1 MLFAAYCGV
10 TNAVRYQVSI
20 DNACRVK
27 LLTCCIHR
35 HSFPMPS
42 HAQTSLPS
50 SSTGFPFPS
59 PATGMAA
66 QAVSRSPSTTWP
78 TLLMPT
84 PPPMTSSILPD
95 LNIDLG
101 LLLPSL
107 SSPIQPPA
115 GHAPVFVPVSHLG
128 PFTSSPGAPIVG
140 IGAELM
146 RKAYLTPPLATF
158 QEARP
163 LTNGCVSHQLYLRA
177 QGVAGTSVLLPTG
190 LCLVLPSMPGFPAPS
205 LGTGQASLM
214 SPSTS
219 IDLASLTQTWGSL
232 PAWSINSST
241 EAGTSNGPSLV
252 SGLTSMVGNL
262 NPVSSIG
269 SGIHPDICQISPPQ
283 PGLPPLPPH
292 SVVLE
297 TDATMESLP
306 PLIPQPLEDPFLP
319 LEKEVNPGGSLP
331 PCSATPPP
339 ISQVTGL
346 QMLIEASEQRMALGL
361 RGSQRPR
368 KFQVDKFLEDL
379 SDSELAELATDCLD
393 RPRGKALEMELPWDQ
408 VRFAVYVLAERVKRF
423 SSARM
428 ETRRLWTL
436 ARVCAERRLEME
448 ERAESARLMNDFSS
462 TDESDWPPTPT
473 PASRKRKVVRRENAV
488 LDIMGNPVPL

>member
-10 TNAVRYQVSI
+10 TNAVHYQVSI
-20 DNACRVK
+20 DNACHVK
-27 LLTCCIHR
+27 SLTCCIDR
-35 HSFPMPS
+35 HNSLMPS

-59 PATGMAA
+59 PLTGMAA
-66 QAVSRSPSTTWP
+66 QAVSRSLSTTWP

-84 PPPMTSSILPD
+84 PPPMTSSISPD

-115 GHAPVFVPVSHLG
+115 GRAPVFVPVSHLG
-128 PFTSSPGAPIVG
+128 PFTSSLGAPFVG

-146 RKAYLTPPLATF
+146 RKAYLMPPLATF

-177 QGVAGTSVLLPTG
+177 QGVAGTIVLLPTG
-190 LCLVLPSMPGFPAPS
+190 LCLVLPSMPGYPAPS

-214 SPSTS
+214 SSSTS

-241 EAGTSNGPSLV
+241 EVGTLNGPSLV
-252 SGLTSMVGNL
+252 SGSTSMVGNL
-262 NPVSSIG
+262 NPLSLIG

-297 TDATMESLP
+297 TDATVESLP

-331 PCSATPPP
+331 PCLATPPP

-346 QMLIEASEQRMALGL
+346 QMLIEALEQKMALGL
-361 RGSQRPR
+361 KGSQRPR
-368 KFQVDKFLEDL
+368 QFQVDLFLGDL

-393 RPRGKALEMELPWDQ
+393 QPRGKALDLDLPWEQ
-408 VRFAVYVLAERVKRF
+408 VRFPVYVLGERVKRF
-423 SSARM
+423 SSAQA
-428 ETRRLWTL
+428 ETHRLWALTQ
-436 ARVCAERRLEME
+436 VCVERRAEMDE
-448 ERAESARLMNDFSS
+448 QAKSARLMNDFSS
-462 TDESDWPPTPT
+462 TDESDWPLTPT
-473 PASRKRKVVRRENAV
+473 PPSRKRKVVRRENAL

>member
-1 MLFAAYCGV
+1 
-10 TNAVRYQVSI
+10 
-20 DNACRVK
+20 
-27 LLTCCIHR
+27 
-35 HSFPMPS
+35 
-42 HAQTSLPS
+42 
-50 SSTGFPFPS
+50 
-59 PATGMAA
+59 
-66 QAVSRSPSTTWP
+66 
-78 TLLMPT
+78 
-84 PPPMTSSILPD
+84 
-95 LNIDLG
+95 
-101 LLLPSL
+101 
-107 SSPIQPPA
+107 
-115 GHAPVFVPVSHLG
+115 
-128 PFTSSPGAPIVG
+128 
-140 IGAELM
+140 M
-146 RKAYLTPPLATF
+146 RKAYLTPPLVTF

-214 SPSTS
+214 SPPTS

-241 EAGTSNGPSLV
+241 GAGMLNGPSLA
-252 SGLTSMVGNL
+252 SGSTSMVGNL
-262 NPVSSIG
+262 NPASLIG
-269 SGIHPDICQISPPQ
+269 SGIHPDLCQISPPQ

-297 TDATMESLP
+297 MDATMESLP

-319 LEKEVNPGGSLP
+319 MEEEVNPGGSLP

-346 QMLIEASEQRMALGL
+346 QMLIEALEQRMALGL
-361 RGSQRPR
+361 KGSQHPR

-379 SDSELAELATDCLD
+379 SASELAELATDCLSQ
-393 RPRGKALEMELPWDQ
+393 PRGKALDMELPWDH
-408 VRFAVYVLAERVKRF
+408 VRFLVYVLAERVKQF
-423 SSARM
+423 SSARL
-428 ETRRLWTL
+428 ETRRLRAL

-448 ERAESARLMNDFSS
+448 ERAESARLVNDFSS
-462 TDESDWPPTPT
+462 MDESDWPPTPT
-473 PASRKRKVVRRENAV
+473 PPSRKRKVVRRENAL